1 MLSEKIKTLRK
12 QARMTQEQL
21 AARLDV
27 SRQAVTKWETDGG
40 VPDVQN
46 LRALAALFRI
56 SIDDLLEP
64 QASVLPQPDFLF
76 DSVTEYDID
85 GEKRYDITLTGS
97 KRTTVRG
104 YEGEKLRVR
113 LASQHIS
120 EIRSAFKVKIDDARK
135 KIDVEVRRMDSITET
150 RAKEDLSIFIHLP
163 RQYTKN
169 MELTGN
175 MDRLDVQDIELKHM
189 EFSGKAKQV
198 FLSHVSGH
206 VELDVDED
214 MDIRCASWQG
224 RLDIN
229 QIAAT
234 SKLTLPAHTAF
245 CAVTRGVANR
255 ILYERDGKPVEDFS
269 PKDNGTTTC
278 DNVIELNGMKSELII
293 RADSIPSPQPDA

>member
-76 DSVTEYDID
+76 DSITEYDID

-120 EIRSAFKVKIDDARK
+120 EIRSAFKVKIDDTRK
-135 KIDVEVRRMDSITET
+135 KIDVEVRRMASITET
-150 RAKEDLSIFIHLP
+150 KAKEDLSIFIHLP

-169 MELTGN
+169 MEMAGN
-175 MDRLDVQDIELKHM
+175 MEILDVQDIELDHM
-189 EFSGKAKQV
+189 EFSGKAKLV
-198 FLSHVSGH
+198 FLSHISGH
-206 VELDVDED
+206 VELDVNED

-234 SKLTLPAHTAF
+234 STLSLPAHTAF

-269 PKDNGTTTC
+269 LKDDRAASCANI
-278 DNVIELNGMKSELII
+278 IELNGMKSELII
-293 RADSIPSPQPDA
+293 RADSGPSFKTDA